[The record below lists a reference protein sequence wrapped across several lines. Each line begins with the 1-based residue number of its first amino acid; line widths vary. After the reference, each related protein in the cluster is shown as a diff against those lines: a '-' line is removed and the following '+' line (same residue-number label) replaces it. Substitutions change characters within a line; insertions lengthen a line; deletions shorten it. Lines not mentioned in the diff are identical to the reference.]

1 MLGATVFFLECRK
14 GGYMNKSFISAVGV
28 VLLLA
33 CPSSVIYGQS
43 DIEARAAENAQA
55 LMKGHVAW
63 RTKLSN
69 PGASIKVKEVGR
81 QGSVVQYHLYVS
93 GMPSNNFNKVY
104 SVVSWPVTQAKPS
117 SSMEGVSLGKDGIL
131 MCAGRMPEQCGDPS
145 KKDDPI
151 EFTFNPAKGEPY
163 RLALVAGDDK
173 VAVVIVPDPITA
185 DDKGCELSVER
196 LLPHFEVTYVAGSG
210 FPPNNDVSFDTES
223 YGEKHPVSTKA
234 DSEGNLQFA
243 LMPFVSGHHQGT
255 TTITGIG
262 TSCSPQI
269 KFEWGS

>member
-1 MLGATVFFLECRK
+1 
-14 GGYMNKSFISAVGV
+14 MNHSFASAASA

-43 DIEARAAENAQA
+43 DVEARADANTQA

-63 RTKLSN
+63 RTKLSS
-69 PGASIKVKEVGR
+69 PGASVTVKEVGR
-81 QGSVVQYHLYVS
+81 QGSLVQYHLYVS
-93 GMPSNNFNKVY
+93 GMPSNKLY
-104 SVVSWPVTQAKPS
+104 TVVSWPVTQAKPS
-117 SSMEGVSLGKDGIL
+117 ATMEGVSLGKDGIV
-131 MCAGRMPEQCGDPS
+131 MCAGRTPEQCGDSS

-151 EFTFNPAKGEPY
+151 EFTFTPAKGEPY

-185 DDKGCELSVER
+185 DDKKCQLSVER

-210 FPPNNDVSFDTES
+210 FPPNSDVSFDTES
-223 YGEKHPVSTKA
+223 YGEKHPFSVKA
-234 DSEGNLQFA
+234 DSEGNLLFA
-243 LMPFVSGHHQGT
+243 LTPFVSGHKKGT
-255 TTITGIG
+255 TTIKGVG